1 MPIFRPPV
9 QEPLRAFGTAP
20 MVGEFVVTRPF
31 GDMTFPQYGAHDG
44 LDIDNGGPA
53 GDPILAIADGI
64 VTRALF
70 DPASGGAGIVRIDH
84 GGGWSS
90 GYAHLGWI
98 YVSVAETVMQGQVIG
113 LLGSTGW
120 VTGPHL
126 HFDISLNNVRQDP
139 WPLLTQPTGNE
150 EEPMYNP
157 RDLIA
162 QYGQKLRTRAGVN
175 VRAKQGTSYPVLAVL
190 KEGTTLIAAAR
201 VVGEPA
207 NGSIEW
213 YEVKVELNGQVQTGY
228 VHSSAVEVEAEPE
241 PDPLSYANGYAAARA
256 NAVDVVSKI

>member
-1 MPIFRPPV
+1 MTVSNFRAPV
-9 QEPLRAFGTAP
+9 AEPFP
-20 MVGEFVVTRPF
+20 GEFVVTRPF
-31 GDMTFPQYGAHDG
+31 GDMSYPQYGPHDG
-44 LDIDNGGPA
+44 LDIGNGRS
-53 GDPILAIADGI
+53 GDPVLATAAGK
-64 VTRALF
+64 VYYAGF
-70 DPASGGAGIVRIDH
+70 DPESGGAGIVRVDH
-84 GGGWSS
+84 GNGWTS
-90 GYAHLGWI
+90 GYAHLDQI
-98 YVSVAETVMQGQVIG
+98 YVRQFENVIGGQVLG

-120 VTGPHL
+120 TDGAHL
-126 HFDISLNNVRQDP
+126 HFDITHNLIRQDP

-157 RDLIA
+157 RDLLA

-228 VHSSAVEVEAEPE
+228 VHSSAVDVV
-241 PDPLSYANGYAAARA
+241 DPAIDADNVAHVAGYRAAKARA
-256 NAVDVVSKI
+256 LEAVEKI